1 MSQLILL
8 RHGQS
13 VWNAENRFT
22 GWVDID
28 LSEQGIKEAKF
39 AGQKLKDF
47 KIDKVFTSTLKRAIE
62 TAQSVLDIIG
72 QNALPLTCSP
82 ALNER
87 NYGDLQGL
95 NKDEMRSKFG
105 TEQVHIWRR
114 SYDIRPPNGES
125 LKDTCDRV
133 LPYYQSTILPCLL
146 KKETV
151 LVAAHGNSLRGLIK
165 ELEHLSNLDVV
176 SVEIPTG
183 SPLVYEMDQQGR
195 FLHKTML

>member
-13 VWNAENRFT
+13 VWNAGNRFT
-22 GWVDID
+22 GWEDVD
-28 LSEQGIKEAKF
+28 LSELGVKEAQV
-39 AGQKLKDF
+39 AGQKLKHF
-47 KIDKVFTSTLKRAIE
+47 KIDRAFTSTLKRAIE
-62 TAQSVLDIIG
+62 TAIIVLDIIG
-72 QNALPLTCSP
+72 KIALPLACSP

-87 NYGDLQGL
+87 HYGDLQGL
-95 NKDEMRSKFG
+95 NKDEMRTKFG
-105 TEQVHIWRR
+105 EEQVQIWRR

-133 LPYYQSTILPCLL
+133 LPYYRSTILPCLL

-165 ELEHLSNLDVV
+165 ELEHLSDLDVV

-183 SPLVYEMDQQGR
+183 SPIIYELDEQGQ
-195 FLHKTML
+195 FLNKVML

>member
-22 GWVDID
+22 GMEDID
-28 LSEQGIKEAKF
+28 LSEQGIQEAEL
-39 AGQKLKDF
+39 AGQKLKHFQFDH
-47 KIDKVFTSTLKRAIE
+47 VFTSVLKRAIE
-62 TAQSVLDIIG
+62 TARIVLNAIG
-72 QNALPLTCSP
+72 QTTLSLTCSP

-87 NYGDLQGL
+87 NYGALQGL
-95 NKDEMRSKFG
+95 NKDEVRTEFG
-105 TEQVHIWRR
+105 EKQVHIWRR
-114 SYDIRPPNGES
+114 SYDIRPQNGES

-133 LPYYQSTILPCLL
+133 LPYYHSTILPCLL

-151 LVAAHGNSLRGLIK
+151 LVTAHGNSLRGLIK
-165 ELEHLSNLDVV
+165 ELEHLSDLDVV

-183 SPLVYEMDQQGR
+183 APIVYELDQQGQ
-195 FLHKTML
+195 FLNKTLL